1 MMKMTYTKCTKK
13 HEPITLEIIQDST
26 WPEVLTYIH
35 DSIIY
40 LGVSE
45 LNQFSSSEKQLI
57 KKMIEQLPTASEL
70 APHPWKLFYSTI
82 CMGFARCHSFNC
94 EFEHLDS
101 TQSKLKFWLDTI
113 SDKLLGLLTL
123 DDVELLLSL
132 LYVAVF
138 PVLSSRR
145 LEAEQYINDRLS
157 IHFR

>member
-1 MMKMTYTKCTKK
+1 MKMTYTKFTKK

-26 WPEVLTYIH
+26 WPEVFTYIH

-40 LGVSE
+40 LGDSSD
-45 LNQFSSSEKQLI
+45 LDQFSSSEKKLI
-57 KKMIEQLPTASEL
+57 KKTIEQLLTPSDL
-70 APHPWKLFYSTI
+70 NSHPWKLFYSTI
-82 CMGFARCHSFNC
+82 CMMFARRHSFNC
-94 EFEHLDS
+94 EFEHLNS

-113 SDKLLGLLTL
+113 SDKLLELTL

-138 PVLSSRR
+138 PGLSSRR
-145 LEAEQYINDRLS
+145 LEAEQYINHCLA